1 MLEGEIYCPI
11 CGRHITASNIE
22 EVESG
27 EHEGFIFIHK
37 DIPHTETDI
46 DALNTGVQ

>member
-1 MLEGEIYCPI
+1 MNSELYCPI
-11 CGRHITASNIE
+11 CGRTILANNIE

-27 EHEGFIFIHK
+27 EHEGFIFVHD
-37 DIPHTETDI
+37 DIPHTDTDI